1 MKLNRVEDVFVKIK
15 CTISNMIQKLQQEA
29 AAQLKDWCD
38 KETAEPIAKRDN
50 EKALFDKLSSK
61 LDTASAEYVI
71 VYKKDT
77 TLGQTKESDA
87 QMQVLDIPTIGFVR
101 CGRSACRIAK
111 LKWKMGKETGGM
123 KMDDPHCLKSNEMAQ
138 CSLQSQQPLVC
149 DSFKNYESL
158 SRVCFMDG
166 SGCVMKLNSVEDVF
180 IKIKCMIG
188 NMSEGVRE

>member
-1 MKLNRVEDVFVKIK
+1 MKLNSVEDVFVKIK
-15 CTISNMIQKLQQEA
+15 CIISNMIQKLQQEA

-38 KETAEPIAKRDN
+38 KDIAEPIAKRDN

-101 CGRSACRIAK
+101 CGRSACRNA
-111 LKWKMGKETGGM
+111 T
-123 KMDDPHCLKSNEMAQ
+123 
-138 CSLQSQQPLVC
+138 
-149 DSFKNYESL
+149 
-158 SRVCFMDG
+158 
-166 SGCVMKLNSVEDVF
+166 KLNGANRTNRANRAIEQ
-180 IKIKCMIG
+180 I
-188 NMSEGVRE
+188 E